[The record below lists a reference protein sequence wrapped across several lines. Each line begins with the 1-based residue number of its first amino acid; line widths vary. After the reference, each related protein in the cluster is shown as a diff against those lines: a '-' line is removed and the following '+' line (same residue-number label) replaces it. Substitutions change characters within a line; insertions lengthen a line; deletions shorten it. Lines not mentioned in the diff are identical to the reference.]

1 MRPSGVT
8 VADDVDEV
16 DAPRIRPA
24 RQAVEVTVEL
34 QCWPPSV
41 ENALNGPAQRL
52 VQSTIG
58 RTWHEHCA
66 QGDLRAGNP
75 LRYSDLL

>member
-8 VADDVDEV
+8 VADDIDEV

-34 QCWPPSV
+34 Q
-41 ENALNGPAQRL
+41 R
-52 VQSTIG
+52 
-58 RTWHEHCA
+58 
-66 QGDLRAGNP
+66 
-75 LRYSDLL
+75 